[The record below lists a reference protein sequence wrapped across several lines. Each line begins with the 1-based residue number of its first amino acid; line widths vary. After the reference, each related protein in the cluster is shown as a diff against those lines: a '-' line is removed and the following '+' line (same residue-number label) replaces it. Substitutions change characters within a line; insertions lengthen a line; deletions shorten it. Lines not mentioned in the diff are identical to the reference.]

1 MVRGGGVTD
10 LRLTLACG
18 DYDLTRALID
28 GSVQPPGIDL
38 TTLSMPSPE
47 RHWRMMRNEEFDVAE
62 LSMSHYLVA
71 FANQREFTAIPVFPH
86 RRFRHSFVFIRSDAG
101 IAEPRDLNNKRIALR
116 TFQNTAGVW
125 TRGILADDY
134 GFNIGSVQWLT
145 QDEEETP
152 WDPPAWLHIE
162 RVPHGANLDHLLVA
176 GELDAAIYPET
187 LPSFAKGDPRVARL
201 FEHPKEVERDYFGRT
216 GIFPIMHTVVVK
228 NSVLREFPWVAISM
242 LKAFR
247 ESKARCYQRLADP
260 RQTALAWVQDLVE
273 DQRTVLGP
281 DPWPYDL
288 ESNRGALEALIR
300 YSHNQGLIP
309 EAPSVEQLFVES
321 TFTESPRYVS

>member
-1 MVRGGGVTD
+1 MTNI
-10 LRLTLACG
+10 RLTLACG

-38 TTLSMPSPE
+38 TVLPMPSPE
-47 RHWRMMRNEEFDVAE
+47 RHWRMMRYEEFDVAE

-71 FANQREFTAIPVFPH
+71 YASQRAFKAIPVFPH
-86 RRFRHSFVFIRSDAG
+86 RRFRHSFVFTRTDAG
-101 IAEPRDLNNKRIALR
+101 IDQPRDLNGKRVALR

-125 TRGILADDY
+125 TRGILADEY
-134 GFNIGSVQWLT
+134 GVDLGGIQWLT

-152 WDPPAWLHIE
+152 WVPPSWLHIE
-162 RVPHGANLDHLLVA
+162 RVPQGKNIDRMMVE

-187 LPSFAKGDPRVARL
+187 LPSFEKGNPRVKRL
-201 FEHPKEVERDYFGRT
+201 FEHPKQVEHEYFQRT

-228 NSVLREFPWVAISM
+228 EKVFRQFPWVAVSM

-247 ESKARCYQRLADP
+247 ESKARCYQRLNDP
-260 RQTALAWVQDLVE
+260 RQTALAWVQDLLE
-273 DQRTVLGP
+273 EQRQALGA

-288 ESNRGALEALIR
+288 EHNRVALETLIR
-300 YSHNQGLIP
+300 YSHTQGMIP
-309 EAPSVEQLFVES
+309 AAPPIEDLFVES

>member
-1 MVRGGGVTD
+1 VIELGD

-28 GSVQPPGIDL
+28 GSVQPPGVEL
-38 TTLSMPSPE
+38 TTLPMPSPE
-47 RHWRMMRNEEFDVAE
+47 RHWRMMRYEEFDVAE

-71 FANQREFTAIPVFPH
+71 YANQRAFKAIPVFPH
-86 RRFRHSFVFIRSDAG
+86 RRFRHSFVFIRTDAG
-101 IAEPRDLNNKRIALR
+101 IEQPEDLNGKRIALR

-134 GFNIGSVQWLT
+134 GVDLGSIQWFT

-152 WDPPAWLHIE
+152 WDPPSWLHIE
-162 RVPHGANLDHLLVA
+162 RVPAGSNIDRMLVN

-187 LPSFAKGDPRVARL
+187 LPSFEKGNPRVKRL
-201 FEHPKEVERDYFGRT
+201 FEHPKEIEQEYFQRT

-228 NSVLREFPWVAISM
+228 NAVLEQYPWVAVSM

-247 ESKARCYQRLADP
+247 ESKARCYQRLNDP
-260 RQTALAWVQDLVE
+260 RQTALAWVQDLLE
-273 DQRTVLGP
+273 EQRHTLGP

-288 ESNRGALEALIR
+288 EGNRQALEALIR
-300 YSHNQGLIP
+300 YSHAQGMIP
-309 EAPSVEQLFVES
+309 KAPPVEDLFVES